1 MMIKKLG
8 YTMRAWQ
15 LLADRKKELDAS
27 KKDSAEWNAKQE
39 KTHLFEMARPSNLAA
54 RVICSYSLFSML
66 QY

>member
-15 LLADRKKELDAS
+15 LLADRKKGLDAS

-39 KTHLFEMARPSNLAA
+39 KPHLFDMARSSNLAD